1 MRSHG
6 AAHGEG
12 SNHIMSE
19 RPNAVISTGD
29 LAGLLDRLGT
39 VIVDVRE
46 AAAYNGWRLHGEARG
61 GHIPGAVSLPLRLI
75 EDLSEPDRGALLE
88 QKRIPPEKAIAV
100 YGAGE
105 DDSAL
110 VARWLREL
118 GASQVLVYSA
128 GLATWAADESL
139 PMDRLPRY
147 DRLVHP
153 QWVHE
158 LVHGKRPEAY
168 DGADYV
174 LVEVGWERRQ
184 EYRQGHLP
192 GAVYLDTT
200 EVEELPL
207 WNRVADEHLE
217 AVLLARGIAY
227 DTTVVLYG
235 RDTTAAAR
243 VAAILLYA
251 GVEDVRLLDGGFD
264 AWVLAGYDVETGS
277 RGLTAV
283 GAFGREIPADRRYI
297 IDLEEARAMVA
308 GDAAALVDVRS
319 WAEYAGLTSGYDYL
333 RPAGHIAGA
342 LFGPA
347 GSAPHRM
354 DHLRNAD
361 GTMRSHHEI
370 AAFWRE
376 RGITPDRRVA
386 FYCGTGW
393 RASEAFFYA
402 YLMGWERISVFDGG
416 WHEWSADP
424 ANPID
429 SGEPAVVE
437 A

>member
-1 MRSHG
+1 
-6 AAHGEG
+6 
-12 SNHIMSE
+12 MSE
-19 RPNAVISTGD
+19 GLNTVISTGD
-29 LAGLLDRLGT
+29 LAGRLGRPGT
-39 VIVDVRE
+39 VILDVRE
-46 AAAYNGWRLHGEARG
+46 AAAYNGWRLNGEARG
-61 GHIPGAVSLPLRLI
+61 GHIRGAVSLPLRVMQ
-75 EDLSEPDRGALLE
+75 ELSEPDRRALLE
-88 QKRIPPEKAIAV
+88 QKRIRSDGTIAV
-100 YGAGE
+100 YGVAE
-105 DDSAL
+105 DDSAV

-118 GASQVLVYSA
+118 GGGQVLVYSA
-128 GLATWAADESL
+128 GLATWAADETL

-147 DRLVHP
+147 ERLVHP
-153 QWVHE
+153 RWVHE
-158 LVHGKRPEAY
+158 LVQGKRLEAY
-168 DGADYV
+168 NAGHYV
-174 LVEVGWERRQ
+174 LAEVGWERRD
-184 EYRQGHLP
+184 EYVQGHVP
-192 GAVYLDTT
+192 GAVYLDTA

-207 WNRVADEHLE
+207 WNRVADEDLE
-217 AVLLARGIAY
+217 AVLLAHGIAH

-235 RDTTAAAR
+235 RDTSAAAR
-243 VAAILLYA
+243 VASLLMYA

-264 AWVLAGYDVETGS
+264 AWVSAGYGAETGS
-277 RGLTAV
+277 RGLSAV
-283 GAFGREIPADRRYI
+283 GAFGREIPANRQYI
-297 IDLEEARAMVA
+297 IGLEEARAMVA
-308 GDAAALVDVRS
+308 DDAAELVDVRS

-361 GTMRSHHEI
+361 GTMRGYHEI

-376 RGITPDRRVA
+376 RSITPDRRVA

-402 YLMGWERISVFDGG
+402 YLMGWESISVFDGG
-416 WHEWSADP
+416 GHEWSADP
-424 ANPID
+424 ANPIA